1 MTSPLRSVNVDH
13 VNRLMEA
20 VRIGG
25 GFKMEKFLRV
35 ASDIGGYVPETDPRY
50 QPDGRA
56 GTPDDIERFEWVAR
70 WLGLK
75 DPGGRS
81 PVRSR
86 QAPVHASRY
95 HAGAS
100 VGRPGGNPRRGAGE
114 TGYLG
119 QERSGVGPGAS
130 RMAAKNHKPAGGR
143 TMNMNMYVYR
153 VAEKQDSGSPGEPGE
168 PFEAFNLSEAK
179 RISTRRQEL
188 KERILRS
195 IAEINEAP
203 VVRRPE

>member
-75 DPGGRS
+75 DPEAEVLFDLGKPLYTPSGITQEHLLAVLEAIR
-81 PVRSR
+81 
-86 QAPVHASRY
+86 
-95 HAGAS
+95 
-100 VGRPGGNPRRGAGE
+100 AGE
-114 TGYLG
+114 PVKLDIWVRNDPEWVQGLPGWLPKTTSP
-119 QERSGVGPGAS
+119 QEAGP
-130 RMAAKNHKPAGGR
+130 
-143 TMNMNMYVYR
+143 
-153 VAEKQDSGSPGEPGE
+153 
-168 PFEAFNLSEAK
+168 
-179 RISTRRQEL
+179 
-188 KERILRS
+188 
-195 IAEINEAP
+195 
-203 VVRRPE
+203 